1 MAIHLKWICWS
12 AGAGK
17 FPAGVFT
24 YFCWCMVGS
33 GGDTMSFDI
42 PTPFD
47 DWEEPAYAF
56 VNINGARLFLA
67 KDENAAVWADATDA
81 EAEEMIVD
89 LIVNSVW
96 TPYAVMA
103 LCESEGILSGMFY
116 MRFWLDSI

>member
-1 MAIHLKWICWS
+1 
-12 AGAGK
+12 
-17 FPAGVFT
+17 
-24 YFCWCMVGS
+24 
-33 GGDTMSFDI
+33 MSFDI

-67 KDENAAVWADATDA
+67 QDENAAVWADATDA

-103 LCESEGILSGMFY
+103 L
-116 MRFWLDSI
+116 

>member
-1 MAIHLKWICWS
+1 
-12 AGAGK
+12 
-17 FPAGVFT
+17 
-24 YFCWCMVGS
+24 
-33 GGDTMSFDI
+33 MSFDI

>member
-1 MAIHLKWICWS
+1 
-12 AGAGK
+12 
-17 FPAGVFT
+17 
-24 YFCWCMVGS
+24 MVGS

-56 VNINGARLFLA
+56 VNIDGARLFLA
-67 KDENAAVWADATDA
+67 QDENAAVWADATDA
-81 EAEEMIVD
+81 EAEEMIED

-103 LCESEGILSGMFY
+103 LCEAEGILNGMFY

>member
-1 MAIHLKWICWS
+1 
-12 AGAGK
+12 
-17 FPAGVFT
+17 
-24 YFCWCMVGS
+24 
-33 GGDTMSFDI
+33 MSFDI

-56 VNINGARLFLA
+56 VNIDGARLFLA
-67 KDENAAVWADATDA
+67 QDENAAVWADATDA
-81 EAEEMIVD
+81 EAEDMIVD

-116 MRFWLDSI
+116 MRFWLDII